1 MMDSREIL
9 RAVMTATRTSQSQLA
24 RISGVRQPSI
34 SQFLSGAIDF
44 SDDQIDRLLSCMGY
58 RLEVSRQAVNANLTR
73 SERRSWSMHRQLATH
88 LNETSLTAWQ
98 TTIFANIARLRADVR
113 GQPHLDN
120 LDHWQ
125 HLVSTKDVPA
135 LRRVL
140 TGVDRHSIEMRE
152 VTPMG
157 GILTDEERQQALRN
171 AV

>member
-1 MMDSREIL
+1 M
-9 RAVMTATRTSQSQLA
+9 VATGTSQSQLA

-34 SQFLSGAIDF
+34 SQFLSGTIEF
-44 SDDQIDRLLSCMGY
+44 SDDQIARLLSCMGY
-58 RLEVSRQAVNANLTR
+58 RLEVSRQAIDAQLTR
-73 SERRSWSMHRQLATH
+73 SEHRSWSMHRQLATH
-88 LNETSLTAWQ
+88 LTPASLTAWQ
-98 TTIFANIARLRADVR
+98 PMILANITRLRADVR
-113 GQPHLDN
+113 GQPHLAN

-125 HLVSTKDVPA
+125 HLVNTKDVPA

-157 GILTDEERQQALRN
+157 GILTDEERRQALRN

>member
-1 MMDSREIL
+1 MDSREIL
-9 RAVMTATRTSQSQLA
+9 RAIMAATETSQSQLA

-34 SQFLSGAIDF
+34 SQFLSGTIDF

-58 RLEVSRQAVNANLTR
+58 RLEVSRQAIDANLTR

-88 LNETSLTAWQ
+88 LNATSLTAWQ
-98 TTIFANIARLRADVR
+98 PTILANIARLRADVR
-113 GQPHLDN
+113 GQPHVDN
-120 LDHWQ
+120 LDRWQ

>member
-1 MMDSREIL
+1 MGSRDIL
-9 RAVMTATRTSQSQLA
+9 RHVMAATGTSQSQLA

-34 SQFLSGAIDF
+34 SQFLSGTIDF
-44 SDDQIDRLLSCMGY
+44 SDDQVDRLLSCMGY
-58 RLEVSRQAVNANLTR
+58 RLEVSRQAVNVNLTR

-88 LNETSLTAWQ
+88 LSATSLTAWQ
-98 TTIFANIARLRADVR
+98 PTIFANIARLRADVR
-113 GQPHLDN
+113 GQPHLAN
-120 LDHWQ
+120 LDDWQ
-125 HLVSTKDVPA
+125 RLVSTKDVPA

>member
-1 MMDSREIL
+1 MGPRDVL
-9 RAVMTATRTSQSQLA
+9 RHTMAETGTSQSQLA

-34 SQFLSGAIDF
+34 SQFLSGTIEF

-58 RLEVSRQAVNANLTR
+58 RLEVSRRAVNANLTR

-88 LNETSLTAWQ
+88 LTTTSLTTWQ
-98 TTIFANIARLRADVR
+98 PTIFANIARLRAGVR
-113 GQPHLDN
+113 GQPHLANID
-120 LDHWQ
+120 DWE
-125 HLVSTKDVPA
+125 HLVSTQDVAA
-135 LRRVL
+135 LRRAL

-157 GILTDEERQQALRN
+157 GILTEEERHQALQR